1 MSATAL
7 VLLAALAASPGLTL
21 SPGPTSSPAVAGA
34 CADVAPLATEREKIL
49 YAVGASAADSFKVF
63 RLTPEELAIV
73 ERGLTDAVLGKQ
85 LEVNLA
91 EYRGKVNDLAASSYG
106 AQSRAL
112 LTKYAAQ
119 KGAVTTASGLVYLSE
134 KEGSGGTPQP
144 TDTVKVQYEGRLPDG
159 TVFDSSRRRNEPS
172 TFPLDKVI
180 KCWQEG
186 VQRMKVGGRA
196 TLVCPVD
203 LAYGPAGK
211 PPTIPPNSALAFDV
225 ELIGIVVK

>member
-1 MSATAL
+1 MIASTV
-7 VLLAALAASPGLTL
+7 VLLAALAAPPGL
-21 SPGPTSSPAVAGA
+21 TSSPAVTGGS
-34 CADVAPLATEREKIL
+34 CADAPPLATDREKTL
-49 YAVGASAADSFKVF
+49 YAVGASAAESFKVF
-63 RLTPEELAIV
+63 QLTPEELAIV
-73 ERGLTDAVLGKQ
+73 ERGLSDAVLGKP
-85 LEVNLA
+85 LEVNLG
-91 EYRGKVNDLAASSYG
+91 EYRSKVNELAAEGY
-106 AQSRAL
+106 AKQSRAL
-112 LTKYAAQ
+112 LTKYAAR
-119 KGAVTTASGLVYLSE
+119 KGAVTTASGLVYLPE
-134 KEGSGGTPQP
+134 KEGSGASPSA

-180 KCWQEG
+180 KCWTEG

-225 ELIGIVVK
+225 ELLGIVAK